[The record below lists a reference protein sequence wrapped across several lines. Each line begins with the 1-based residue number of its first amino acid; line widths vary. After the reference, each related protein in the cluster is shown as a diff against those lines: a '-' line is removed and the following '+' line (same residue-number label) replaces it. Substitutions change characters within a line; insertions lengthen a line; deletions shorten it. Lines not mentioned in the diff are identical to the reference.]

1 MEHKNLN
8 IILNNGVIVMISLNI
23 TTYIG
28 LALIIFGGCLYF
40 LAVYM
45 IKKYEDKLRKEY
57 TFEIVRP
64 RIKTKSNRLDTKK

>member
-1 MEHKNLN
+1 
-8 IILNNGVIVMISLNI
+8 MIDLLE
-23 TTYIG
+23 YIG

-40 LAVYM
+40 LSVYM

-64 RIKTKSNRLDTKK
+64 KIKTKGKKWLYLIMNIRGFVVVEYANY

>member
-1 MEHKNLN
+1 MINL
-8 IILNNGVIVMISLNI
+8 LE
-23 TTYIG
+23 YIG

-40 LAVYM
+40 LSVYM

-64 RIKTKSNRLDTKK
+64 KPKGKKWLYLIMNIRGFVVVEYANY

>member
-1 MEHKNLN
+1 MENNL
-8 IILNNGVIVMISLNI
+8 L
-23 TTYIG
+23 TYIG

-57 TFEIVRP
+57 TFELVRP
-64 RIKTKSNRLDTKK
+64 KPKGKKWLYLIMNIRGFVVVEYANY